1 MVCRAGFLAAAYLD
15 VAASPVIAGAAAA
28 VDNFVAAVDF
38 DDTVAAVA
46 HAQVYDAVAVADDA
60 VAYAQVDD
68 AVAAADDAV
77 AAADDAVAQIDD
89 AVAAADNTVAAADN
103 AVAVADTAYVDDA
116 VHNADTPAIVPAAV
130 VAAVAAYHKGD
141 DVADDLEIAAECDHS
156 HFRRKNSNLR
166 VKLIHHPWQREVWNY
181 LRQMVR
187 LKVIRLPN

>member
-38 DDTVAAVA
+38 DDTVSAVA

-60 VAYAQVDD
+60 VAYAQV
-68 AVAAADDAV
+68 DDAV